1 MAVAPDG
8 SPVALYLALPGDDE
22 AERIASVAPRGA
34 TVLELGC
41 GAGRV
46 TRLLAARGLRVTGVD
61 NSADML
67 AHVTGATTVLA
78 DITSLRLD
86 ERFDLVV
93 LASHF
98 VNVPGEPER
107 LAFLRTCAHHVHAD
121 GAVLVQRYPP
131 GWVRDAAPSRREQSG
146 VGIELHDVTH
156 DDTGRLHATMTYVV
170 DGAYYDQTFSAI
182 DVDDDRL
189 SLDAEQVGLV
199 IDRVLDEDRAWVL
212 LRPRA

>member
-22 AERIASVAPRGA
+22 AERIASVAKAGA

-46 TRLLAARGLRVTGVD
+46 TRPLLAHGLRVTGVD
-61 NSADML
+61 DSAEML
-67 AHVTGATTVLA
+67 AQVTGTTTVLA
-78 DITSLRLD
+78 DITTLRLD

-98 VNVPGEPER
+98 VNVTDEPER
-107 LAFLRTCAHHVHAD
+107 LAFLRTCAHHVRGD

-146 VGIELHDVTH
+146 VVIELHDVTH
-156 DDTGRLHATMTYVV
+156 DDAGRMHATMTYVV
-170 DGAYYDQTFSAI
+170 DGAVYDQTFSAI

-189 SLDAEQVGLV
+189 ALDAERVELV
-199 IDRVLDEDRAWVL
+199 IDRVLDDERAWVL